1 MKQVLICL
9 EKKEELKL
17 DKLTPKQK
25 ELIALGKAILTENE
39 EEINLGVKNVFDE
52 GVTRDEILILLSW
65 MIRDKPSLH
74 SVIHLLKALDYEE
87 AIRKDPIDWVKDCKE
102 E

>member
-1 MKQVLICL
+1 MKQVLISL

-17 DKLTPKQK
+17 DKLTTKQK
-25 ELIALGKAILTENE
+25 ELIAIGKAILSADE
-39 EEINLGVKNVFDE
+39 EEITLRIKNAIDE
-52 GVTRDEILILLSW
+52 GVTQDEILILLSW
-65 MIRDKPSLH
+65 MIRDKPSVY

-87 AIRKDPIDWVKDCKE
+87 AIRKDPIDWIKDCKE

>member
-17 DKLTPKQK
+17 DGLTAKQK
-25 ELIALGKAILTENE
+25 ELIALGKAILSADE
-39 EEINLGVKNVFDE
+39 EEIALGVTNALDE
-52 GVTRDEILILLSW
+52 GVTQDEILVLLSW
-65 MIRDKPSLH
+65 MIRDRPSVH
-74 SVIHLLKALDYEE
+74 SIMHLLKVLDYEE
-87 AIRKDPIDWVKDCKE
+87 AKRKNHIDWIKDCKE